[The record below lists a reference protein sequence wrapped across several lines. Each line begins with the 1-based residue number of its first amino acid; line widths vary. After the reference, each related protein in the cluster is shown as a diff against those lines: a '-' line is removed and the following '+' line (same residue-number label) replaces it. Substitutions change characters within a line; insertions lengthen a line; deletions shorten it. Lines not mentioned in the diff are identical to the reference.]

1 MPTKR
6 HRDGFDV
13 GIGDVESFEGHATL
27 VNESDR
33 NVASLHGMLRAAH
46 VESIRV
52 LCALVGSAWSRLAMR
67 SACGHQGRSGR
78 QARQKFKVHRFV
90 GHQGVLHDV
99 VGSRSVRPID
109 WRNRTWPHVNP
120 GPCFECSDRRGD
132 QGSM

>member
-13 GIGDVESFEGHATL
+13 GIGDVESFEGHGTL

-52 LCALVGSAWSRLAMR
+52 LCALVGSA
-67 SACGHQGRSGR
+67 CGHQGRSGR
-78 QARQKFKVHRFV
+78 QARQKFKGYRFV

-99 VGSRSVRPID
+99 VCFRSVRPID
-109 WRNRTWPHVNP
+109 LRNQTWPQAIP
-120 GPCFECSDRRGD
+120 GPCFKCSEHRGD